1 MGREV
6 ELLVN
11 YPRMVRD
18 IEKRADEKSEEDKAV
33 ARQFGRDFF
42 DGDRRYG
49 YEGFSYQKRF
59 WQPVA
64 PTFRSH
70 YGMGDGYSLPDVG
83 CAKGSM
89 MHDFSELV
97 TG

>member
-49 YEGFSYQKRF
+49 YGGFSYQKRF

-70 YGMGDGYSLPDVG
+70 YGMGDVYSLLDVG
-83 CAKGSM
+83 CANGFM